1 VETLTTREVKRSDTP
16 ALKKKSST
24 KDIFTKSLRHMQIKW
39 FERSAFM
46 VEVAGARLLIDTWI
60 SDLLI
65 PTAPQDNTKMLK
77 KLQIPKRKLRS
88 R

>member
-1 VETLTTREVKRSDTP
+1 
-16 ALKKKSST
+16 
-24 KDIFTKSLRHMQIKW
+24 MQIKW
-39 FERSAFM
+39 FERSAFT